1 MVVNNRN
8 VSIKH
13 LSHLQ
18 PSLIF
23 FRNVRPYKK
32 SNLICMGF
40 IKYLVLMIV
49 KGYMPLSIME
59 ILWLKQMVLHLYD
72 QI

>member
-1 MVVNNRN
+1 MVVNIRN
-8 VSIKH
+8 ASIRY

-32 SNLICMGF
+32 SNLICIGF
-40 IKYLVLMIV
+40 IKDLVLIII

-59 ILWLKQMVLHLYD
+59 IPWLRRMVLHLYG